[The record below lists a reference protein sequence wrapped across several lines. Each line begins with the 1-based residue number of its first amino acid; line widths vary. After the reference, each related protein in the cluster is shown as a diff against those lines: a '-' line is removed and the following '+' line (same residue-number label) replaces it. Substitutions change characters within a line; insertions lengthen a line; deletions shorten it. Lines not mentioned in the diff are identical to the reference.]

1 MFRRTL
7 KIAVAACAA
16 GAALA
21 ACGPVKTGAAAIVGN
36 ERISDAKLDSAVTE
50 WSKELPRY
58 PEAQQLV
65 QQAQS
70 QAPGQQQDPQAVQP
84 YDPSS
89 PQRSALFLLIQM
101 RAWDELAQE
110 QGVSTSPGQV
120 DALVASRGGEPIL
133 DTSVVAQGLPTSYTD
148 EFAKMV
154 LIQQLI
160 ARRYGVNPQGATNAQ
175 EQAAGQRLLTDIMAA
190 GKKLKITVNP
200 RYGSYD
206 EKSLG
211 LGMVCPRLSTPDSGT
226 PDAPTGDPKCQV

>member
-1 MFRRTL
+1 VFRRTL
-7 KIAVAACAA
+7 TTAVAACAVA
-16 GAALA
+16 AALA

-50 WSKELPRY
+50 WTKELPHY

-70 QAPGQQQDPQAVQP
+70 QQPGQQQEQQSVQP

-89 PQRSALFLLIQM
+89 PQRSALYLLIQM
-101 RAWDELAQE
+101 RTWDELARE
-110 QGVSTSPGQV
+110 QGVTTTPGQV
-120 DALVASRGGEPIL
+120 DALVASRGGQSIL

-154 LIQQLI
+154 MIQQVI
-160 ARRYGVNPQGATNAQ
+160 AQHYGVNPQGATNAQ
-175 EQAAGQRLLTDIMAA
+175 EQAAGQRLLNDIMAA
-190 GKKLKITVNP
+190 GHKLKITVNP

-206 EKSLG
+206 VKSLG
-211 LGMVCPRLSTPDSGT
+211 LGLVCPHLSTPDSGT
-226 PDAPTGDPKCQV
+226 PDAPSGDPKCQV